1 VQLKAFC
8 VSSQPPAPTNETTA
22 ASAAPMIMTENFFIM
37 IRKLSM
43 SLWRDRVEFA
53 RRYRLRQRLTLE
65 RLLRGFDREPRGD
78 VLQPLETLAQV
89 VLELPGIGG
98 AQLEAQAV

>member
-1 VQLKAFC
+1 
-8 VSSQPPAPTNETTA
+8 
-22 ASAAPMIMTENFFIM
+22 MTENFFIM

-43 SLWRDRVEFA
+43 SFWRDRVEFA

-89 VLELPGIGG
+89 VLELPGISG
-98 AQLEAQAV
+98 AKLEVRLCSCAVSASPSSRASSSVRSSRTICTS